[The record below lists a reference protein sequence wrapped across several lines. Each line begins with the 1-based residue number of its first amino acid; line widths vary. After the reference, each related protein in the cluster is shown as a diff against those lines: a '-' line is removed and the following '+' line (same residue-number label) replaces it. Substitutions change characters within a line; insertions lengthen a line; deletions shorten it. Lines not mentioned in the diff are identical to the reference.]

1 VDHEEMR
8 KEGKDPLDEYNKRF
22 DDQNDDNDV
31 EYEGENNNDDDDVD
45 VEDEKVIMD
54 FDNHVDVDND
64 DDDGDIVRH
73 DALEDEDAIN
83 IDVQKGGR

>member
-1 VDHEEMR
+1 MR

-54 FDNHVDVDND
+54 LDND
-64 DDDGDIVRH
+64 DDVFNDDDGDIVRH

-83 IDVQKGGR
+83 IDVQKGGRLCH

>member
-1 VDHEEMR
+1 MR

-31 EYEGENNNDDDDVD
+31 EYEGENNVDYDDDVD

-54 FDNHVDVDND
+54 LDNH

-83 IDVQKGGR
+83 IDEQKGGRLCH